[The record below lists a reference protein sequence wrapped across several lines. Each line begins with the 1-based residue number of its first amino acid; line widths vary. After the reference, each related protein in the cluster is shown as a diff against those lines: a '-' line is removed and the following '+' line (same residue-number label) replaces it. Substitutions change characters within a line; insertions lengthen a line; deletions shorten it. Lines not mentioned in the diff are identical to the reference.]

1 MSYNPRNAQNV
12 GDRRQDRGRKPY
24 TPQYNTP
31 LFKSPSEKS
40 NGKPRRAPAPKN
52 SDRELAGA
60 FGEHLPEIRKL
71 LEAVIEEQ
79 KQRTAATDRHAEA
92 MERIAEALGRLAEGV
107 ADWSAAAIRQ
117 PVPVVPESNARPVE
131 RGKVLQVISDMRN
144 NGATYTEIARHLDS
158 ENVATFS
165 GKGRWHAQTIHR
177 LCQTECPPPQAEQ

>member
-1 MSYNPRNAQNV
+1 MSYNSRRVQNG

-40 NGKPRRAPAPKN
+40 NGKPRRAPAPKP
-52 SDRELAGA
+52 SDRDVAG
-60 FGEHLPEIRKL
+60 GLSEQLPEIRKL
-71 LEAVIEEQ
+71 LEAVVEGQ
-79 KQRTAATDRHAEA
+79 KERTAATDRHADA
-92 MERIAEALGRLAEGV
+92 MARIAEALGRLAEGV
-107 ADWSAAAIRQ
+107 AEWSTAAIRH
-117 PVPVVPESNARPVE
+117 PDPAAPESNARPVE

-177 LCQTECPPPQAEQ
+177 LCQTECPPPQTNS